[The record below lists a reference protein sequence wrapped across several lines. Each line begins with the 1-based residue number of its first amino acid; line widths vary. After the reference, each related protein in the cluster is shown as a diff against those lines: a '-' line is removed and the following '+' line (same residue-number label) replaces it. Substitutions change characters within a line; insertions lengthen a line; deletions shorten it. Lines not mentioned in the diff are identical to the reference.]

1 VLILGLKNLKTTI
14 KKLNDGVTLQQVRQ
28 QICSEQKLIQNTYD
42 QDFME
47 VVVNETDLSLLPDA
61 AMSPSDLMIQGEQ
74 STPKRNA
81 SNKASV

>member
-1 VLILGLKNLKTTI
+1 MLILGLKNLKTTI

-28 QICSEQKLIQNTYD
+28 QIQSEQKLIQNTYA

-47 VVVNETDLSLLPDA
+47 VEVNEADLSLLPDA
-61 AMSPSDLMIQGEQ
+61 NISPSDLMLQNEH
-74 STPKRNA
+74 STPKR